1 VQCGEHRKQIVF
13 GAGQLKAVKRNTG
26 LSYEQVVRVI
36 FQEIL
41 DREYGQTISVEH
53 DVTVHGIATTHQV
66 DVMWRFT
73 LGGVSYTTIIEAK
86 DWESK
91 IGKGTVLAF
100 RQRLSDLPGQPRGLL
115 VTKSGFQAGAKKLAE
130 TYGISLFLLKRV
142 PAFNFTMTQLSRAKI
157 ALDTSVKYAT
167 LTVMAPRISIRTV
180 AIGDGT
186 PEHVLPPNFTL
197 SDAKIAPTDDSADEK
212 TLLDVVRPFVQSL
225 HDQGQSEGSFTQL
238 FDEPMFIRMRKSRA
252 RHLIRG
258 FV

>member
-1 VQCGEHRKQIVF
+1 VSNATNIVSKSLLERR
-13 GAGQLKAVKRNTG
+13 QLKAVKRNTG

-100 RQRLSDLPGQPRGLL
+100 RQRLRG
-115 VTKSGFQAGAKKLAE
+115 VS
-130 TYGISLFLLKRV
+130 
-142 PAFNFTMTQLSRAKI
+142 
-157 ALDTSVKYAT
+157 
-167 LTVMAPRISIRTV
+167 
-180 AIGDGT
+180 
-186 PEHVLPPNFTL
+186 
-197 SDAKIAPTDDSADEK
+197 
-212 TLLDVVRPFVQSL
+212 
-225 HDQGQSEGSFTQL
+225 
-238 FDEPMFIRMRKSRA
+238 
-252 RHLIRG
+252 
-258 FV
+258 